1 MRILSRDETK
11 RPEVVM
17 IKQLVLVAA
26 AAIVSTGAVA
36 DGVMDKYNKSCNVC
50 HASGAAGAPKVGA
63 PEWADRQAAAGGIDG
78 LVASVTNGKG
88 AMPPKGL
95 CYDCSA
101 DDYKAMI
108 QHLISG
114 N

>member
-1 MRILSRDETK
+1 
-11 RPEVVM
+11 M

-26 AAIVSTGAVA
+26 AAAMSTGALA
-36 DGVMDKYNKSCNVC
+36 NDAMAKFSKSCNVC

-78 LVASVTNGKG
+78 LVASVVNGKG

-95 CYDCSA
+95 CYDCSN
-101 DDYKAMI
+101 DEYKAMI
-108 QHLISG
+108 EHMITG
-114 N
+114 K

>member
-1 MRILSRDETK
+1 
-11 RPEVVM
+11 M

-26 AAIVSTGAVA
+26 AALISTGAVA
-36 DGVMDKYNKSCNVC
+36 NDAAMAKYNKSCIAC

-108 QHLISG
+108 EHMISG
-114 N
+114 K